1 VARASRK
8 LICLLL
14 LCAAAL
20 AAQSSRFVFAVVAD
34 PQIGMKDEAAD
45 RDQFARVAAALNAL
59 RGSSRPAFVLLAGDL
74 VNDAK
79 SESQRSAFET
89 IRQSIDFP
97 IHSVPGN
104 HDARPSAPARF
115 SFDHQGC
122 LFLGLDSNLW
132 NQSDRAPAQE
142 QFAWLE
148 AQLRARDRYR
158 LVFVLQHHPL
168 YLHDPEEKDEYFN
181 TPLAWRDPLLRLFES
196 ARVTA
201 FLAGHLHR
209 NTTGWRRG
217 MAMLVTS
224 SSLNNFDGI
233 PPGFRLVEVNSA
245 GFNET
250 YLPLPAK
257 P

>member
-1 VARASRK
+1 VPKASRN

-20 AAQSSRFVFAVVAD
+20 VAQPSRFVFAVVAD
-34 PQIGMKDEAAD
+34 PQIGMKNEAAD

-59 RGSSRPAFVLLAGDL
+59 KGPSRPAFVFFAGDL

-79 SESQRSAFET
+79 SEAQWSAFET
-89 IRQSIDFP
+89 IRKSIDFS

-104 HDARPSAPARF
+104 HDPRPSASARF
-115 SFDHQGC
+115 SFEHQGC

-132 NQSDRAPAQE
+132 NEADRAPAQE
-142 QFAWLE
+142 QLAWLE
-148 AQLRARDRYR
+148 GQLRARDRCR
-158 LVFVLQHHPL
+158 LVFVLQHYPL
-168 YLHDPEEKDEYFN
+168 YLRDPEEKDDYYN
-181 TPLAWRDPLLRLFES
+181 TPLAWRGLLLKLFES

-201 FLAGHLHR
+201 ILAGHLHR

-217 MAMLVTS
+217 MAMLVTP
-224 SSLNNFDGI
+224 SSLNNFDGT
-233 PPGFRLVEVNSA
+233 PPGFRTVEVNNA
-245 GFNET
+245 GFTET
-250 YLPLPAK
+250 YLALPAR